1 MGSSSQF
8 IQLEEFDEPLRGR
21 RICAWMPNA
30 LTGTSLINHIRL
42 IVSNV
47 QASSGEPFSKVIC
60 LTNDATYRLFADSIG
75 ATMIIGPKDNNDLS
89 ITLTAVS
96 QAPTNTLL
104 LVFPDVAKCPDQFYQ
119 RLPIAATL
127 IVLRPADDT
136 TFIGTCNIFMMP
148 YVREIESGEH
158 HNVSRR
164 IHALG
169 ITHYDLTAILKELRM
184 AKAGLLVSMHTDSYG
199 SKRHELYWWNTAEEL
214 PVIRRKPE
222 VISELLHFIAHLVH

>member
-1 MGSSSQF
+1 MGSGSQF

-21 RICAWMPNA
+21 RICAYMPHA
-30 LTGTSLINHIRL
+30 VTGANLITHIRL
-42 IVSNV
+42 IISNV
-47 QASSGEPFSKVIC
+47 QATSGEPFSKVIC
-60 LTNDATYRLFADSIG
+60 LTNDAIYRLLADSIG

-89 ITLTAVS
+89 ITLTAVN
-96 QAPTNTLL
+96 QAPANTLL
-104 LVFPDVAKCPDQFYQ
+104 IVFPDILKCPDQFYQ
-119 RLPIAATL
+119 RLPSTATL

-136 TFIGTCNIFMMP
+136 TVIGSCNIFMMP

-164 IHALG
+164 IHSLG
-169 ITHYDLTAILKELRM
+169 VTHYDLTSILKELRM
-184 AKAGLLVSMHTDSYG
+184 AKAGLLVTMHADSYG
-199 SKRHELYWWNTAEEL
+199 TRRHELYWWNTAEEL